1 MVQRLG
7 AVEVVAAIR
16 LELETKF
23 KLQHK
28 LLNMIWCTQ
37 WRIICSEEVLLYHKG
52 KYNGMECSECP

>member
-7 AVEVVAAIR
+7 AVEVVTAIR

-28 LLNMIWCTQ
+28 LLNMI
-37 WRIICSEEVLLYHKG
+37 
-52 KYNGMECSECP
+52 